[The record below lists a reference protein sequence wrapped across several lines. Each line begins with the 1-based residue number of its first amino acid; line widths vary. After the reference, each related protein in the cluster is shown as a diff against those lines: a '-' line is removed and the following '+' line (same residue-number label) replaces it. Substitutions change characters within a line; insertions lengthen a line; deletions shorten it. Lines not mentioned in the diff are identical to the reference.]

1 MKSIIKLSFCI
12 ALSVNTSVWAEIV
25 TDGSLGANASLTGA
39 MTVPQSLGTTAGSN
53 LFHSFSVFNINTGE
67 SASFTGD
74 PALKNVISRVTGGTA
89 SNIDGLLQSTI
100 GNANFYFINPA
111 GVTFGA
117 NAQIDV
123 PAAFHFSTANTLR
136 FADGNQFNASNPT
149 ASVLSVAD
157 PSGFG
162 FLNNQVGNINVQ
174 NSWLNFNQKNSVSLT
189 ANNVQLDNGWITSSE
204 GSIHVIATGGVA
216 SEIPINAPAPNTLN
230 GQVVLNNAWLD
241 TSGNAGG
248 KIHIQGGDVS
258 VDNASWV
265 TSTTNGTGGSGNIT
279 VKADRVTVANDGY
292 IGADSYGQSNAGTV
306 DITSNTLSIAGYNSA
321 ISSDAYA
328 EGNGGNITIN
338 AQQTTVNGG
347 SVYSHARS
355 GSTGNAGTVT
365 VNGNNLNLNNKA
377 WIVTDTKAQ
386 GNAGNINVNVAA
398 LNITDDSYLSSSTFT
413 SGNAGNV
420 IVNTGSLK
428 IDNQTGTGLAGIIAR
443 AEKNSTGKAGTI
455 NVQATGTVDVSN
467 SGRINATTLSTGD
480 AGSVLIKANALNIAN
495 KAWISADTRN
505 PGTGNAGTV
514 TIDTGSTTL
523 DGGWISGD
531 SYGVGNAGGV
541 NIKTAILNVLNSGWI
556 SSDTYNTGNAGAIT
570 VDSDNVTINGG
581 YVSSDTRSTGN
592 AGNVTINGKTLT
604 VLNNGWISSNTYST
618 GNAGN
623 VTVNGDILRVLLNG
637 WISSDTLGR
646 GNAGAIT
653 VSSGNTELNG
663 GWISSDTQNAG
674 NAGDVTIK
682 SGSLAMLNGGWI
694 SSDAKSGSTGNAGA
708 ITINSNTSNI
718 NGSWISSNTHSTGN
732 AGSVFVKSNILNIFN
747 SGWISSDTY
756 NVGNAGDIFIT
767 ADDMTLSKSGR
778 ISSDN
783 IDGKGGDINLNAG
796 QITLT
801 EGGIVSTTTYGLGNA
816 GTLNIQ
822 NANHIFINGLDEQ
835 NSWTQANGKQVT
847 GQFSGFYLNT
857 LGAGNGGN
865 LLLTTNNLAMS
876 NGGVI
881 SAIAAD
887 KKNTANTTA
896 GSLLINANNINL
908 SGGSAIATT
917 TSSLANAGSI
927 IINAKTAM
935 SISGQFDRS
944 LYPTVTNPRVS
955 DYSAVL
961 SNASRILDPSATQ
974 LGSGGSVIINTPN
987 LALSNNG
994 LLSVSTEGDKA
1005 AGNININTALLTLDN
1020 ARVAATAEKGSSGT
1034 AGSVHV
1040 NASQAVT
1047 AVNNASINSSTF
1059 GSGKAG
1065 DVTVQTPTL
1074 LLDTG
1079 AEISALAGVGSS
1091 GETGVLK
1098 ITTNTA
1104 TLNNGGKISVQNDG
1118 IANNPSLIKPSDLVL
1133 DIPYLALNGGII
1145 TAATSGNV
1153 NAGNVIVKT
1162 QNPLALR
1169 ANASINSNTSGSGS
1183 AGNVSVFAPV
1193 ITLDNS
1199 SITAKT
1205 TATGNAGSVT
1215 VSADDRVA
1223 ETNNASINSS
1233 TTAAGNAGNVTVTA
1247 PGISLDNASIKAT
1260 AESGSTGMA
1269 GSVIVAATRY
1279 LNGTNNASINSSTF
1293 GSGKAGDVTVQ
1304 TPTLLLDTGA
1314 EISALAGVG
1323 SSGETGVL
1331 KITTNSATLN
1341 NGGKISVQNDGIAN
1355 NPSLIKPSD
1364 LVLDMPYL
1372 TLNGGIIT
1380 AATSGNVNAGNV
1392 IVKTQNPLALRA
1404 NASINSNT
1412 SGSGSAGNVSVFAPY
1427 ITLDNSSISA
1437 EASSQS
1443 QGQTGNVTVT
1453 ASQAVYL
1460 KNNANISL
1468 KNAANIDN
1476 PKTIKPS
1483 AVTVSAPDIDLKNSS
1498 ITTESTGN
1506 VDAGNINI
1514 NFSHWLTLDPSFI
1527 TTTANTGNGGDIS
1540 ITGGQL
1546 INLQNS
1552 GFLTS
1557 VSGAN
1562 SNGGN
1567 IKVTADYLIMDTG
1580 VIQANAIGG
1589 SGGDI
1594 ELKLNALIPS
1604 QNRLILGGKKVAWQ
1618 PFQSGLNVI
1627 QAASENG
1634 VSGSIN
1640 VTSPQFDISASISG
1654 LDSQQLVMPNIDNSP
1669 CQSSAM
1675 MDSSLSRAGQ
1685 GGIPNNEAQ
1694 YGFIPPAI
1702 INTKATSTPATP
1714 LAHLSG
1720 SSLPCKK

>member
-12 ALSVNTSVWAEIV
+12 ALSVSTSVWAEIV
-25 TDGSLGANASLTGA
+25 TDGSLGANASLSGA

-74 PALKNVISRVTGGTA
+74 PALKNVISRVTGGTV

-123 PAAFHFSTANTLR
+123 PAAFYVSTANTLR
-136 FADGNQFNASNPT
+136 FADGNQFNASNPS
-149 ASVLSVAD
+149 ASVLSVAN
-157 PSGFG
+157 PTGFG

-216 SEIPINAPAPNTLN
+216 SDIPINAPAPNTLK

-241 TSGNAGG
+241 TSGDAGG
-248 KIHIQGGDVS
+248 KIHLQGGDVS
-258 VDNASWV
+258 VDNASWA
-265 TSTTNGTGGSGNIT
+265 TSTTNGTGKSGNIT
-279 VKADRVTVANDGY
+279 VKADRLTIANNGY

-306 DITSNTLSIAGYNSA
+306 DITSNTVNMSGYNSA

-328 EGNGGNITIN
+328 EGSGGNITIN
-338 AQQTTVNGG
+338 AQQTTVDG
-347 SVYSHARS
+347 SSIYSAART

-365 VNGNNLNLNNKA
+365 IKGNNLTLNNKA

-386 GNAGNINVNVAA
+386 GNAGNVNVNVAA
-398 LNITDDSYLSSSTFT
+398 LNITEDSYLSSSTFT
-413 SGNAGNV
+413 AGNAGNV
-420 IVNTGSLK
+420 TVNTGSLK
-428 IDNQTGTGLAGIIAR
+428 IDNQTGKGLAGIIAR
-443 AEKNSTGKAGTI
+443 AEKDSTGKAGTI
-455 NVQATGTVDVSN
+455 SVQATGTVDVSN
-467 SGRINATTLSTGD
+467 GGRINATTLSTGD
-480 AGSVLIKANALNIAN
+480 AGAVSIKANALNIAN

-514 TIDTGSTTL
+514 AIEAASTTL
-523 DGGWISGD
+523 DGGWITGD

-570 VDSDNVTINGG
+570 VDSDNVSINGG

-592 AGNVTINGKTLT
+592 AGNVTISSKTLN

-623 VTVNGDILRVLLNG
+623 VTVNADILRVLANG

-646 GNAGAIT
+646 GNAGAIS

-663 GWISSDTQNAG
+663 GWISSDTQSAG

-682 SGSLAMLNGGWI
+682 SNHLAMQNGGWI
-694 SSDAKSGSTGNAGA
+694 SSNAKSGSTGNAGA
-708 ITINSNTSNI
+708 ITVNSNNTDINS
-718 NGSWISSNTHSTGN
+718 SWISSDTHSTGN
-732 AGSVFVKSNILNIFN
+732 AGRVFVKSNILNIFN

-756 NVGNAGDIFIT
+756 DAGNAGDIFIT
-767 ADDMTLSKSGR
+767 
-778 ISSDN
+778 
-783 IDGKGGDINLNAG
+783 
-796 QITLT
+796 
-801 EGGIVSTTTYGLGNA
+801 
-816 GTLNIQ
+816 
-822 NANHIFINGLDEQ
+822 
-835 NSWTQANGKQVT
+835 
-847 GQFSGFYLNT
+847 
-857 LGAGNGGN
+857 
-865 LLLTTNNLAMS
+865 
-876 NGGVI
+876 
-881 SAIAAD
+881 
-887 KKNTANTTA
+887 
-896 GSLLINANNINL
+896 
-908 SGGSAIATT
+908 
-917 TSSLANAGSI
+917 
-927 IINAKTAM
+927 
-935 SISGQFDRS
+935 
-944 LYPTVTNPRVS
+944 
-955 DYSAVL
+955 
-961 SNASRILDPSATQ
+961 
-974 LGSGGSVIINTPN
+974 
-987 LALSNNG
+987 
-994 LLSVSTEGDKA
+994 
-1005 AGNININTALLTLDN
+1005 TALLSLDN
-1020 ARVAATAEKGSSGT
+1020 ARIAATAEKDSSGT

-1040 NASQAVT
+1040 KASQALT

-1118 IANNPSLIKPSDLVL
+1118 IANNPNLIKPSDLVL

-1153 NAGNVIVKT
+1153 NAGNVLVKS

-1169 ANASINSNTSGSGS
+1169 AKASINSNTSGSGS
-1183 AGNVSVFAPV
+1183 AGNVSVSAPT
-1193 ITLDNS
+1193 ITLD
-1199 SITAKT
+1199 
-1205 TATGNAGSVT
+1205 
-1215 VSADDRVA
+1215 D
-1223 ETNNASINSS
+1223 
-1233 TTAAGNAGNVTVTA
+1233 
-1247 PGISLDNASIKAT
+1247 
-1260 AESGSTGMA
+1260 
-1269 GSVIVAATRY
+1269 
-1279 LNGTNNASINSSTF
+1279 
-1293 GSGKAGDVTVQ
+1293 
-1304 TPTLLLDTGA
+1304 
-1314 EISALAGVG
+1314 
-1323 SSGETGVL
+1323 
-1331 KITTNSATLN
+1331 
-1341 NGGKISVQNDGIAN
+1341 
-1355 NPSLIKPSD
+1355 
-1364 LVLDMPYL
+1364 
-1372 TLNGGIIT
+1372 
-1380 AATSGNVNAGNV
+1380 
-1392 IVKTQNPLALRA
+1392 
-1404 NASINSNT
+1404 
-1412 SGSGSAGNVSVFAPY
+1412 
-1427 ITLDNSSISA
+1427 SSISA

-1453 ASQAVYL
+1453 ANQAVYL

-1514 NFSHWLTLDPSFI
+1514 NFSHWLTLNPSFI
-1527 TTTANTGNGGDIS
+1527 TTTANTGNGGNIT
-1540 ITGGQL
+1540 ITGGEL
-1546 INLQNS
+1546 INLQDS

-1567 IKVTADYLIMDTG
+1567 IKVTADYLIMNTG
-1580 VIQANAIGG
+1580 VIQANAVGG

-1594 ELKLNALIPS
+1594 ELKLKALIPS

-1634 VSGSIN
+1634 VSGAIN

-1654 LDSQQLVMPNIDNSP
+1654 LDTEKLVMPDIDNSP

-1702 INTKATSTPATP
+1702 TNTKATSTPATP